1 MLRWGETLPTNAQ
14 KRSRRRF
21 GFDLRREKLLF
32 YGDFMRSC
40 AAGGHT
46 VHGKEMGKSVCASG
60 GAYNMNIE
68 QAIPPLFSAF
78 DQ

>member
-1 MLRWGETLPTNAQ
+1 
-14 KRSRRRF
+14 
-21 GFDLRREKLLF
+21 
-32 YGDFMRSC
+32 MRSC

-46 VHGKEMGKSVCASG
+46 VGKEMGNPCVRLEAPTC
-60 GAYNMNIE
+60 NMNIE